1 MIHVCFGFIDGSG
14 KYSKF
19 AGASIC
25 SIFENTKSKV
35 TIHLIHDNTLTE
47 SNREKF
53 IELAEN
59 YRQQI
64 QFYNLETLKPEKL
77 QWIREQLPWTST
89 SFLTIG
95 TIYRLFIPELLS
107 TEIDRAIYIDSDTIV
122 NLDLNELWTL
132 NLENKPIAAVP
143 EGLINGGNKIGS
155 LANQYV
161 VKNGIATNTEYF
173 NCGILVMDLQ
183 QVRSRGGGAT
193 FLNRKS
199 NFFTKIPEQLYSIKF
214 H

>member
-1 MIHVCFGFIDGSG
+1 MIHVCFGFIDNSG
-14 KYSKF
+14 RYSKF

-25 SIFENTKSKV
+25 SIFENTNQKV
-35 TIHLIHDNTLTE
+35 TVHIIHDNTLTE

-64 QFYNLETLKPEKL
+64 RFYNLEKLKPEKL
-77 QWIREQLPWTST
+77 QWIREQLPWTAK

-95 TIYRLFIPELLS
+95 ALYRLFIPELLPD
-107 TEIDRAIYIDSDTIV
+107 EINRAIYLDSDTIV

-143 EGLINGGNKIGS
+143 EGLINGGNKIGA
-155 LANQYV
+155 LANHFV
-161 VKNGIATNTEYF
+161 VKNGIATNIEYF
-173 NCGILVMDLQ
+173 NSGILVMDLQ
-183 QVRSRGGGAT
+183 QVHSRGGGG
-193 FLNRKS
+193 
-199 NFFTKIPEQLYSIKF
+199 QLS
-214 H
+214 